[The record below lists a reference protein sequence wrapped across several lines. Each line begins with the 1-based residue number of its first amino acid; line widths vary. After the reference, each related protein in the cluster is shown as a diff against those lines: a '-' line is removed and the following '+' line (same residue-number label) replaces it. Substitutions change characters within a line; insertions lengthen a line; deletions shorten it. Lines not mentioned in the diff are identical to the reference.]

1 MYDCKYCN
9 YKTEFKQNYIKH
21 LNTKKHLKRKI
32 EHKDSLENTN
42 SKIYPILP
50 DFTRIY
56 PQIPARFQKSIKQR
70 SITPNVMENEDKN
83 LYCEYCFKTFLTNK
97 HITSHHI
104 KSCLLI
110 PDVIKNKLILKHNS
124 NPRTQNKIPMV
135 DIIQKPNK
143 IINNMYTNNGNIN
156 NVNSTTITNIKL
168 NPFGEES
175 IDHISDE
182 KLNEIIK
189 ADSEIM
195 YLLCQEISKV
205 DANHNAYIDT
215 RKNLAYFIDKN
226 SDIKITRIKTYITQ
240 FCNLWMEKMKLLQ
253 QLYPSKF
260 TSHNK
265 LLFNDTY
272 DMYTCKITKDTM
284 DDMEYIEKHHKEL
297 LNKYTDDV
305 NIALIN
311 TNKKSKELLELVKQ
325 DFNKTV

>member
-1 MYDCKYCN
+1 MYECKYCD
-9 YKTEFKQNYIKH
+9 YKSEFKQNYIKH
-21 LNTKKHLKRKI
+21 LKTKKHINNKHIHKENKKI
-32 EHKDSLENTN
+32 DSNTN
-42 SKIYPILP
+42 N
-50 DFTRIY
+50 RIN
-56 PQIPARFQKSIKQR
+56 PQLTANDIKSIKQR
-70 SITPNVMENEDKN
+70 TETVLLMSNSDNQM
-83 LYCEYCFKTFLTNK
+83 YCEYCFKTFLTNK

-104 KSCLLI
+104 RSCLLI
-110 PDVIKNKLILKHNS
+110 PDNIKNKLIIKHNS
-124 NPRTQNKIPMV
+124 NPRTKNKIPMV

-156 NVNSTTITNIKL
+156 NVNATTITNIKL

-189 ADSEIM
+189 ADTEIM

-205 DANHNAYIDT
+205 DTNHNAYIDT

-240 FCNLWMEKMKLLQ
+240 FCNLWMDKMKLLQ

-272 DMYTCKITKDTM
+272 DMYTCKITKDNM
-284 DDMEYIEKHHKEL
+284 YDMEYIEKNHKEL

-325 DFNKTV
+325 DFTKTV